1 MNVSA
6 EALLNIRERLI
17 PMLQYVAAEYRF
29 RTPEGYPLIVDA
41 PERGVVG
48 FELDQSHSLY
58 FTEDSS
64 VVRAEMYYRS
74 PRNDTNSSASREKFS
89 GLPVDDRRV
98 IDAAISDQALRN
110 LIAELLS
117 RWNFQPSLIHI
128 TDTD

>member
-1 MNVSA
+1 VA
-6 EALLNIRERLI
+6 TETLQNIRERII
-17 PMLQYVAAEYRF
+17 PMLQYVTAEYQYRV
-29 RTPEGYPLIVDA
+29 PAGYPAIVDT

-58 FTEDSS
+58 FTDDGAE
-64 VVRAEMYYRS
+64 VRAEMYYRS
-74 PRNDTNSSASREKFS
+74 PRNDTYSSASRAKFS

-98 IDAAISDQALRN
+98 IDASISDQGLRN

-117 RWNFQPSLIHI
+117 RWNFQPLIIHI

>member
-1 MNVSA
+1 MATETLQS
-6 EALLNIRERLI
+6 IRERVI
-17 PMLQYVAAEYRF
+17 PMLQYVAAEYQY
-29 RTPEGYPLIVDA
+29 RTPAGYPSIVDA
-41 PERGVVG
+41 PERGVIG

-58 FTEDSS
+58 FTDDGA

-98 IDAAISDQALRN
+98 IEPSISDQGLRN

-117 RWNFQPSLIHI
+117 RWNFQPQIIHI